1 MSQTV
6 LENTET
12 GYRKPTVKEGAD
24 FIEMCFTREYKFS
37 CIAFWR
43 RLYGDELADQ
53 IMNELRSRKKKVV
66 KENDKRD

>member
-1 MSQTV
+1 MTQTV

-12 GYRKPTVKEGAD
+12 WYRKPTVKEGAD

-53 IMNELRSRKKKVV
+53 IMNELRARKRKGK

>member
-1 MSQTV
+1 LTQTV
-6 LENTET
+6 LKNTET

-37 CIAFWR
+37 CIASWR

-53 IMNELRSRKKKVV
+53 IMDELRSRKKKSK
-66 KENDKRD
+66 KEV